1 MHPVTRVV
9 PSIEVGT
16 TSTGDFVSHD
26 HRIGKRLQRVA
37 NLTDAFEAKEQ
48 TPKLV
53 FPGEHAL
60 DSAKA
65 LLEDRRE

>member
-26 HRIGKRLQRVA
+26 HRVGKSFERVV
-37 NLTDAFEAKEQ
+37 NLTQVFEAKQQAAEL
-48 TPKLV
+48 P
-53 FPGEHAL
+53 P
-60 DSAKA
+60 
-65 LLEDRRE
+65 R